1 MVKVVREL
9 ALIVQT
15 SNFTSY
21 LFALQLA
28 IDVWGGFFISV
39 SVHKHL
45 KYIIIIFQ
53 VLVNSKVRMH
63 SKMLEVAD
71 RSLNISILDVNK

>member
-1 MVKVVREL
+1 MVVNRIDRMVKVVREL

-45 KYIIIIFQ
+45 KWDI
-53 VLVNSKVRMH
+53 
-63 SKMLEVAD
+63 
-71 RSLNISILDVNK
+71 